1 LQGIKEQKHNSNSSN
16 GFEDTSNNQLALIII
31 KDITKAR
38 KYEKQKQ
45 IDKMKTIYFCSVA
58 HDLRTPINSIMGTN

>member
-1 LQGIKEQKHNSNSSN
+1 M
-16 GFEDTSNNQLALIII
+16 AMIII
-31 KDITKAR
+31 TDITKLK

-45 IDKMKTIYFCSVA
+45 IDKVKTVYFASVA